1 MASSFQ
7 GTLDNTRVV
16 APPAERH
23 AAAYSDTY
31 KKYCHRIYSLAFWMT
46 DNELVAE
53 QLTANTFLRA
63 CAGTLRPGTEQI
75 DQAFLAEVREL
86 MPIGTLTLNCAATPG
101 NGALC
106 ANMKRVHLE
115 RSVTQLPATERLI
128 FLLHDA
134 EGYEHQKI
142 ARLLGVSEKESRF
155 GLHQAR
161 VQLRE
166 LVIRML

>member
-7 GTLDNTRVV
+7 GTLGNTRVV
-16 APPAERH
+16 SPAAERH

-31 KKYCHRIYSLAFWMT
+31 KRYCHRVYSLAFWMT

-63 CAGTLRPGTEQI
+63 CAGTLRPGNEQI

-86 MPIGTLTLNCAATPG
+86 MPIGTLTLNCAVIPG
-101 NGALC
+101 TGALRG
-106 ANMKRVHLE
+106 NLKRIHLE

-142 ARLLGVSEKESRF
+142 ARLLGISEKESRF

-161 VQLRE
+161 VQIRE
-166 LVIRML
+166 LVTRML